1 MILEAIQK
9 VKLFHL
15 LFLIDKDL
23 AEQQRVKACPHCG
36 ASLHTSNYLRKP
48 RGGPDNIPDELLIRH
63 SFCCSAE
70 ECRKR
75 AMPISCRFWDRKVYW
90 GVIILALVTLQQG
103 RTGGCSAGK
112 LMRLFGISRH
122 TLKRWMI
129 YFRQKFPLTNRYK
142 RIKGLIGFKNTD
154 DLLPGA
160 LVLFLIERFSS
171 AEIGLVRA
179 LQLLLGG
186 PAMF

>member
-9 VKLFHL
+9 VKLFQL

-23 AEQQRVKACPHCG
+23 AEQKRAKSCPFCG
-36 ASLHTSNYLRKP
+36 AALHTSNYPRKP
-48 RGGPDNIPDELLIRH
+48 RGGPDNLPDNLLIRH

-75 AMPISCRFWDRKVYW
+75 AMPVSCRFWDRKVYW
-90 GVIILALVTLQQG
+90 GVVILALVTLQQG
-103 RTGGCSAGK
+103 RIEGYSAGK
-112 LMRLFGISRH
+112 LMRLVGISRH

-129 YFRQKFPLTNRYK
+129 YFKQNFPLTNRYK
-142 RIKGLIGFKNTD
+142 RIKGLVGFKITGN
-154 DLLPGA
+154 LLPGV
-160 LVLFLIERFSS
+160 LVLLLIERFNS
-171 AEIGLVRA
+171 AEIGLVRS

-186 PAMF
+186 LEMF

>member
-9 VKLFHL
+9 VKLYQL

-36 ASLHTSNYLRKP
+36 ATLHTSNYFRNP
-48 RGGPDNIPDELLIRH
+48 RGGPDNLPEELLIRH

-75 AMPISCRFWDRKVYW
+75 AMPASCRFWDRKVYW
-90 GVIILALVTLQQG
+90 GVIILALVTLRQG
-103 RTGGCSAGK
+103 RTEGYSAGK
-112 LMRLFGISRH
+112 LMRLFDISRH
-122 TLKRWMI
+122 TLKRWMV
-129 YFRQKFPLTNRYK
+129 YFRQNFPLTNRYK
-142 RIKGLIGFKNTD
+142 RIKGLVGLKIAD
-154 DLLPGA
+154 DLFPSC
-160 LVLFLIERFSS
+160 LVLLLIERFGS
-171 AEIGLVRA
+171 AETGLVRS

-186 PAMF
+186 PGMF